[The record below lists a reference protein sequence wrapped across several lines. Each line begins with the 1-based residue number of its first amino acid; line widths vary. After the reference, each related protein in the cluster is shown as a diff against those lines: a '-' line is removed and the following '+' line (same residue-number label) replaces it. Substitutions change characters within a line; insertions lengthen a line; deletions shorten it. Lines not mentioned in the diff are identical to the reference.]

1 MRRHMLAL
9 SATLVVAGLISL
21 ISLFLM
27 SEVSPAVSQETESS
41 VSQGS
46 ISEGPGF
53 LEEDFPS
60 YSQVVDDAD
69 FGFSAPGWES
79 KSTNPDGYK
88 VDYHVPGAGAGLA
101 QFNVEIP
108 ATDVY
113 TVYAWWPT
121 SADNSAAASFGVN
134 TTAGVEWTDPPVNQQ
149 QDSGMWIRLGSYQMA
164 AGSSYVQVSPESG
177 GGGRVVADAVAVVR
191 GTVAAP
197 PDDGMIEL
205 AGRKAT
211 GKDIVRAARKHIGT
225 KYRLSPP
232 GPCQAFKA
240 EDCSCHTK
248 LVFKKFGWSI
258 PDWPKKQWTYG
269 RKIAKSDLRPGD
281 LVFFK
286 EKGRKRPITHV
297 GIYSGNGELVHASRY
312 YGKVTES
319 KMKYIHGYHGARRL
333 NPR

>member
-1 MRRHMLAL
+1 MRQRILAL
-9 SATLVVAGLISL
+9 STVFLAASLVTS
-21 ISLFLM
+21 ISLFLLA
-27 SEVSPAVSQETESS
+27 EVSLAVDSEHDG

-46 ISEGPGF
+46 VDTRPPAVEP
-53 LEEDFPS
+53 ENFPP

-69 FGFSAPGWES
+69 LERFSALGWDTR
-79 KSTNPDGYK
+79 STNPDGYK
-88 VDYHVPGAGAGLA
+88 VDYHVPSAGAGLA

-121 SADNSAAASFGVN
+121 SADNSAAARFGVN
-134 TTAGVEWTDPPVNQQ
+134 TTSGIQWTEVNQQ

-164 AGSSYVQVSPESG
+164 AGGSYVQVSPESA

-197 PDDGMIEL
+197 PEDGTIEV
-205 AGRKAT
+205 AGGKPT
-211 GKDIVRAARKHIGT
+211 GRDVVRVARSHIGT
-225 KYRLSPP
+225 PY
-232 GPCQAFKA
+232 GHNPCRKGVE

-248 LVFKKFGWSI
+248 LVFKKFGRSL
-258 PDWPKKQWTYG
+258 PDDPARQWKYG
-269 RKIAKSDLRPGD
+269 NKVAKSNLRPGD

-286 EKGRKRPITHV
+286 EGGSRVITHV
-297 GIYSGNGELVHASRY
+297 GIYSGNGELVHASAWSKYR
-312 YGKVTES
+312 KVVE
-319 KMKYIHGYHGARRL
+319 KPMKYIDGYVGAKRL